1 MLRLSAASQHGRE
14 LIIAR
19 LSSTSLAENQATHA
33 PIAYQIVLKPSVKQP
48 QPHVHF
54 RLMERSRF
62 VIAAGLPFR
71 FSDTNVESGL
81 PKNGKSFVSAAVRR
95 LGNGQGQ
102 VQRVGVVVSPSVGI
116 RTL

>member
-1 MLRLSAASQHGRE
+1 M
-14 LIIAR
+14 
-19 LSSTSLAENQATHA
+19 HA

-81 PKNGKSFVSAAVRR
+81 PKNGESFCLPPCAD
-95 LGNGQGQ
+95 
-102 VQRVGVVVSPSVGI
+102 
-116 RTL
+116 

>member
-1 MLRLSAASQHGRE
+1 M
-14 LIIAR
+14 
-19 LSSTSLAENQATHA
+19 NA

-81 PKNGKSFVSAAVRR
+81 PKNGESFVSAAVRR

-102 VQRVGVVVSPSVGI
+102 VQRVGVVVSPSVGNPNAL
-116 RTL
+116 TGVTSYTSNGAPPEVGAP